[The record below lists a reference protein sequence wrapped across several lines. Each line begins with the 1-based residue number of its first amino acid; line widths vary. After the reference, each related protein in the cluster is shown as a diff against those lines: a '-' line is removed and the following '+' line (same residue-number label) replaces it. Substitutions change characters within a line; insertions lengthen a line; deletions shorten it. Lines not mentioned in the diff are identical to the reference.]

1 MSKLAITL
9 PFGLM
14 LFISSIAAGLT
25 FKDDGS
31 IIQKSGE
38 VVQLSFAERFAR
50 QFTSPSNDWPIAR
63 VNGQNPRGYIGGK
76 IFLPGTPLLS
86 IRNIYKGEDYVDAL
100 MQKNGFTS
108 KNALQRYMVANANSG
123 FLKKLK
129 LTEGQA
135 IQFISFIDETGFQ
148 LDKNSGAVNDEFS
161 KTSADILEKTL
172 GKTIEEQTNKI
183 FENEIRDRI
192 EAEVNEALD
201 ESINEAFNDWWADY
215 IQELVDSGATIL
227 EQTNSSVTYTY
238 D

>member
-1 MSKLAITL
+1 MFKATIVLL
-9 PFGLM
+9 FGLM
-14 LFISSIAAGLT
+14 LFISSIAAALT
-25 FKDDGS
+25 FKDDGT
-31 IIQKSGE
+31 IVQKSGE

-50 QFTSPSNDWPIAR
+50 QFTSPSNDWPVSR
-63 VNGQNPRGYIGGK
+63 VNGLNPKGYIGGK

-86 IRNIYKGEDYVDAL
+86 IRNIHQGEDYVDAL
-100 MQKNGFTS
+100 MQENGFKS
-108 KNALQRYMVANANSG
+108 KNALQRYMVANANSA

-129 LTEGQA
+129 LSEKQA
-135 IQFISFIDETGFQ
+135 IQFISFIDENSFQ
-148 LDKNSGAVNDEFS
+148 FDENYGALNDEFN

-172 GKTIEEQTNKI
+172 GRTIEEQTNKI
-183 FENEIRDRI
+183 FEDEIRDRI

-227 EQTNSSVTYTY
+227 EQTDSSVTYTY

>member
-1 MSKLAITL
+1 MFKLAITL
-9 PFGLM
+9 PVGLVL
-14 LFISSIAAGLT
+14 LFSSIAAGLT

-31 IIQKSGE
+31 IVQKSGE

-50 QFTSPSNDWPIAR
+50 QFTNPTNDWPVAR

-86 IRNIYKGEDYVDAL
+86 IRNIYEGEDYVDAL

-108 KNALQRYMVANANSG
+108 RNALQRYMVANANSG

-129 LTEGQA
+129 LNEGQA
-135 IQFISFIDETGFQ
+135 IKFISFIDETGSQ
-148 LDKNSGAVNDEFS
+148 LDKNFGAVNDEFS

-172 GKTIEEQTNKI
+172 GKTIEEQTDKI
-183 FENEIRDRI
+183 FGDEIRDRI

-201 ESINEAFNDWWADY
+201 ESINEAFDDWWADY

-227 EQTNSSVTYTY
+227 EQTDSSVTYTY

>member
-31 IIQKSGE
+31 IVQKSGE

-50 QFTSPSNDWPIAR
+50 QFTSPGNDWPIAR

-86 IRNIYKGEDYVDAL
+86 IRNIHKGEDYVDAL

-108 KNALQRYMVANANSG
+108 KNALQRYMVANANSR

-129 LTEGQA
+129 LNEGQA

-148 LDKNSGAVNDEFS
+148 FDKSSGAVNDELS

-183 FENEIRDRI
+183 FEDEIIDRI

-227 EQTNSSVTYTY
+227 EQTDSSVTYTY